1 MKIESPS
8 NRMRLDRPVA
18 LVAALLFAGACTTT
32 TITPEYVT
40 KPTRNYDTV
49 VVGDV
54 KMEGEKWH
62 HLLPHFRSGLIGQ
75 LKREQAFKTV
85 LNNASNPGPNPV
97 PQSAI
102 LVTGR
107 INSIDEGSAAARF
120 LIGFGAGRAKARGTF
135 AIHDAGNKSLAKFQ
149 TWESYSGGAGIGG
162 MDMVQMEEI
171 LERLGRETA
180 KTVVRWLPSAGL
192 RTPATG
198 VAVPLHARPSPGW
211 PRISFPGPGEVG
223 DISVARYPRPAPSR
237 PAW

>member
-1 MKIESPS
+1 MKCPNCGLFIPDNDLRCDCGYNFASAPTE
-8 NRMRLDRPVA
+8 NIRCANCGAELRP
-18 LVAALLFAGACTTT
+18 
-32 TITPEYVT
+32 E
-40 KPTRNYDTV
+40 
-49 VVGDV
+49 
-54 KMEGEKWH
+54 
-62 HLLPHFRSGLIGQ
+62 
-75 LKREQAFKTV
+75 
-85 LNNASNPGPNPV
+85 ASYCVSCAV

-180 KTVVRWLPSAGL
+180 KTVVRWSQGKDLRPPS
-192 RTPATG
+192 
-198 VAVPLHARPSPGW
+198 V
-211 PRISFPGPGEVG
+211 E
-223 DISVARYPRPAPSR
+223 
-237 PAW
+237 